1 MSSFFFQNFTMSL
14 QSDYD
19 STAELSTST
28 PIITDTQPSSPQDTR
43 RQPSSQDTRRQHS
56 SQERQPLSQE
66 RQPSS
71 QERQPSSKERQPS
84 SQAEIDDRETDSDLK
99 LVEHAFVYLTDKI
112 YPPGCT
118 KNEKRSI
125 RRKAEKLTIISG
137 ELYYKKKDGNEV
149 CDLVLI

>member
-1 MSSFFFQNFTMSL
+1 MSL

-19 STAELSTST
+19 STAKLSTST
-28 PIITDTQPSSPQDTR
+28 PIIIDTQPSSPQDTR
-43 RQPSSQDTRRQHS
+43 RQPSLQDTRRQHS
-56 SQERQPLSQE
+56 LQ
-66 RQPSS
+66 
-71 QERQPSSKERQPS
+71 ERQPS

-125 RRKAEKLTIISG
+125 RHKAEKLTIISG

>member
-71 QERQPSSKERQPS
+71 KERQPS

-118 KNEKRSI
+118 KNEKKSI

>member
-1 MSSFFFQNFTMSL
+1 MSL

-43 RQPSSQDTRRQHS
+43 RQHS
-56 SQERQPLSQE
+56 SQPERQPLSQE

>member
-1 MSSFFFQNFTMSL
+1 MSL

-28 PIITDTQPSSPQDTR
+28 PIITDTQPSSLQDTR

-56 SQERQPLSQE
+56 SQERQPLSQERQPSSQE

-118 KNEKRSI
+118 KNEKKSI
-125 RRKAEKLTIISG
+125 RPKAEKLTIISG